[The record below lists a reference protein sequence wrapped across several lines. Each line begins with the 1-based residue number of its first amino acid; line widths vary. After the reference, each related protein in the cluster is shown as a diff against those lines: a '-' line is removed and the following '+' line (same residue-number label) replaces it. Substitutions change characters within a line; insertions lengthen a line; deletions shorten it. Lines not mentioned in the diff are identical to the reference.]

1 MSAGGYGSRRGS
13 PGGGGTGSLGTRTGK
28 NPRNTAAIEAQ
39 RRLTKIMFGQQEEE
53 RDEEDY
59 ELPPQAARQLRGA
72 PQQPLALPRR
82 NSSVGPHSPE
92 SDTYSYSESQRGSA
106 RSSARYG

>member
-1 MSAGGYGSRRGS
+1 MSTGGYGSRRGP

-53 RDEEDY
+53 RDEEY
-59 ELPPQAARQLRGA
+59 EPPPQAARQLRGA
-72 PQQPLALPRR
+72 PQQPLVPPRR
-82 NSSVGPHSPE
+82 NSMQGPQSPE
-92 SDTYSYSESQRGSA
+92 SETYSYSERGSA